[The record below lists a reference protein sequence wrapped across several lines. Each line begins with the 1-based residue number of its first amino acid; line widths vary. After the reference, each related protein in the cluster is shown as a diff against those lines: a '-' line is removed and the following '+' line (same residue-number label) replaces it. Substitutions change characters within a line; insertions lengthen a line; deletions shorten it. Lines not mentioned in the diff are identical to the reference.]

1 MLFKFSLDV
10 DVQMLAPHIFKM
22 TPTPNWA
29 CLTTA
34 PLSATPHPPASDPRE
49 PTPSMGRNKLL
60 LPTRFSYG
68 EKEKWFAWEQKSKFN
83 TPTEDT

>member
-29 CLTTA
+29 CLTTE
-34 PLSATPHPPASDPRE
+34 PLCPDPRE